1 MKSLKVCVITL
12 NTKKYAGSCWNS
24 LNAIAVMMVSGHQYE
39 DDYDDE
45 EYEEGSDGEIFSDEE
60 EEEDIEGVEYEEE
73 IIITPKTYE
82 DYETLF
88 KKVEPA
94 SVDTDTEALIEREL
108 MKLPRPETSES
119 SQKVESEVVHV
130 DEDEVD
136 HGEEEEYEDE
146 ELLEE
151 EEYIE
156 EEEELEPENA
166 DDIEELS
173 EEGKKKNYRH
183 T

>member
-1 MKSLKVCVITL
+1 
-12 NTKKYAGSCWNS
+12 
-24 LNAIAVMMVSGHQYE
+24 MMVSGHQYE
-39 DDYDDE
+39 EDYDE
-45 EYEEGSDGEIFSDEE
+45 EYEEGSDGELYSDEE
-60 EEEDIEGVEYEEE
+60 EDEAIEGVEYEEE

-94 SVDTDTEALIEREL
+94 NVDTYTEAVIEREL
-108 MKLPRPETSES
+108 MKLPKPETSES
-119 SQKVESEVVHV
+119 SQKVESQKPKVVHA

-156 EEEELEPENA
+156 EEEELEPENP

-173 EEGKKKNYRH
+173 EEGKETKKKRY

>member
-1 MKSLKVCVITL
+1 
-12 NTKKYAGSCWNS
+12 
-24 LNAIAVMMVSGHQYE
+24 MMVSGHQYE
-39 DDYDDE
+39 EDYDDE
-45 EYEEGSDGEIFSDEE
+45 EYEEGSDGEIYSDEE

-108 MKLPRPETSES
+108 MKLPKPETSES
-119 SQKVESEVVHV
+119 SQKVESQKSEAVHADD
-130 DEDEVD
+130 DEPD
-136 HGEEEEYEDE
+136 HGEEEEEYEDE

-156 EEEELEPENA
+156 EEEELEPENP

-173 EEGKKKNYRH
+173 EEGKEKSPTYVEVL
-183 T
+183 TQS